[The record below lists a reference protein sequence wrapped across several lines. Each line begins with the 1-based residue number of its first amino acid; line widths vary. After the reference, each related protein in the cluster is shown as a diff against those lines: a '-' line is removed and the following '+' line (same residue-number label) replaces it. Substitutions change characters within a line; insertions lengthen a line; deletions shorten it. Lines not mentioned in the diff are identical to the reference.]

1 MDQLSDQILA
11 DLLKRLL
18 LLEKELNQQLKI
30 NREAAGVVELDQT
43 SVGRVSRMEAIQ
55 QQSMVIST
63 REKTSL
69 RLEKVRYAIKMMAQD
84 EYGFCKRCDEV
95 ISFAR
100 LLAQPESNLC
110 VNCQTRVDTQR

>member
-63 REKTSL
+63 R
-69 RLEKVRYAIKMMAQD
+69 
-84 EYGFCKRCDEV
+84 
-95 ISFAR
+95 
-100 LLAQPESNLC
+100 
-110 VNCQTRVDTQR
+110 

>member
-18 LLEKELNQQLKI
+18 LLEKALNQQLEI

-43 SVGRVSRMEAIQ
+43 SVGRVSRIDAIQ

-63 REKTSL
+63 REKAFL
-69 RLEKVRYAIKMMAQD
+69 RLEKVRYAIKMLAQD
-84 EYGFCKRCDEV
+84 EYVFCKQCDEV
-95 ISFAR
+95 ISFER
-100 LLAQPESNLC
+100 LLAQPASKLC